1 MLIYVKCG
9 LQIDNVRLPSW
20 QAQLAGSKRW
30 LLVPPPECYLQC
42 RRFDVV
48 VQQGDISE
56 KSLEMVLKVHPLLI
70 SIFPVVLDTNKWYH
84 QTFVQPG
91 AISLTIGAE
100 YD

>member
-56 KSLEMVLKVHPLLI
+56 KSLEMVLKKCTL
-70 SIFPVVLDTNKWYH
+70 Y
-84 QTFVQPG
+84 
-91 AISLTIGAE
+91 
-100 YD
+100 